1 MRLSLA
7 HDDFDGVVSCA
18 LAGCPKPRRPAD
30 YPDLPRLLEGYRGE
44 LYATEVND
52 LGLYQRLP
60 RVHLY
65 DHHDSVHRVLG
76 VEPGVPVEAVWDGEK
91 WKAVRAGEE
100 PAASMVSGLKQL
112 GYDIP
117 DDLARVGDLLDNFS
131 LAETERDWRIVAGY
145 LLSVRDAA
153 WKRRILGADTPGE
166 AVEAA
171 RRVVEEFEARGAEV
185 PWGRVEEL
193 KREAV
198 GRQVAAGVPVV
209 VVEEAEEGLGRL
221 AMLQLEKQ
229 YPYVVLLRRRV
240 DGTVRGT
247 IVSLTRRD
255 AHLVARRLGGGGRPL
270 WPSGSIGGF
279 HAPSLEGAL
288 EGLRRALHGG

>member
-7 HDDFDGVVSCA
+7 HDDFDGIVSCA
-18 LAGCPKPRRPAD
+18 LAGCPRPRRPAD

-60 RVHLY
+60 RVHFY

-91 WKAVRAGEE
+91 WSLLRAGRAT
-100 PAASMVSGLKQL
+100 AASMVSGLRQL
-112 GYDIP
+112 GYSVP
-117 DDLARVGDLLDNFS
+117 DDLARAGDLLDNFA

-153 WKRRILGADTPGE
+153 WKRRILDAASPEE

-171 RRVVEEFEARGAEV
+171 RAAIAVFEARGREV

-198 GRQVAAGVPVV
+198 GRQVVEGAPVV
-209 VVEEAEEGLGRL
+209 VVAEAEEGLGRL
-221 AMLQLEKQ
+221 AMLQLERR
-229 YPYVVLLRRRV
+229 YPYVALLRIRA

-255 AHLVARRLGGGGRPL
+255 AHLAARRLGGGGRPL

-279 HAPSLEGAL
+279 HAPSLEEAL